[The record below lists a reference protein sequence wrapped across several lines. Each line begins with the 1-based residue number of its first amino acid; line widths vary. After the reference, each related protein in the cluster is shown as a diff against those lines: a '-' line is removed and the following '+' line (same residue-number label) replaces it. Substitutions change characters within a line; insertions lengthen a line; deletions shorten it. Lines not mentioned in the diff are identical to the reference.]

1 MSDRAPCRIIWPG
14 TAVLCLLAS
23 TVISACSESSPAQLE
38 DAGTGDAV
46 PTIDFEP
53 EGEGGPGMIWL
64 RLAEADPAAGTF
76 SLEVVGDGLASVYG
90 VAGRLLFDTG
100 VCALESAA
108 PGGALE
114 GGAAVVIAAGAG
126 NGEGGVF
133 GVSRSGDFSA
143 GADLAA
149 DAVVGTLSFRI
160 VQPGSTEI
168 RFKENRSRAMSP
180 SLEKVEVADWLGG
193 TLTAE

>member
-1 MSDRAPCRIIWPG
+1 MSERALCRIIWPG
-14 TAVLCLLAS
+14 AAALCLVAS
-23 TVISACSESSPAQLE
+23 TALSACSEGSPAPAD

-46 PTIDFEP
+46 ATIGFEP

-64 RLAEADPAAGTF
+64 RLADSDPAAGTF
-76 SLEVVGDGLASVYG
+76 SLEVVGDGLTSVYG

-100 VCALESAA
+100 VCVLESAA

-114 GGAAVVIAAGAG
+114 GGAAVVMAAGAG
-126 NGEGGVF
+126 NDAGGVF
-133 GVSRSGDFSA
+133 GVSRSGDSSA

-149 DAVVGTLSFRI
+149 GEVVGTLSFRV
-160 VQPGSTEI
+160 VQPGSTAI
-168 RFKENRSRAMSP
+168 LFKESRSRAMSQA
-180 SLEKVEVADWLGG
+180 LEKVEVADWLGG